1 MTELETISS
10 RVLALRQRMEK
21 ACSLAGRPI
30 SDVLLC
36 AASKTQS
43 PQTVALAAGLPID
56 IFGENRV
63 QELVEKNAAGA
74 YGTTPLHFIGHLQTN
89 KVKQVVG
96 AASLIHSID
105 SEKLMRAVEKEA
117 AKQDII
123 QNILLEVNIGGEES
137 KSGANP
143 QDLAFLCET
152 ADQLEH
158 VRIQGLMC
166 VPPRTADEAAQHKA
180 FETLRTLSGQLAS
193 RSYAHTQM
201 QHLSMG
207 MSGDFEAAI
216 AEGATII
223 RLGTAI
229 FGPRDYSK
237 I

>member
-10 RVLALRQRMEK
+10 RVDALRRRIDQ
-21 ACSLAGRPI
+21 ACLRCGRDK
-30 SDVLLC
+30 SEVLLC

-105 SEKLMRAVEKEA
+105 SEKLLRAVEKEA
-117 AKQDII
+117 AKLDLV

-137 KSGANP
+137 KSGAALC
-143 QDLAFLCET
+143 DLKALCQLC
-152 ADQLEH
+152 DSLEH

-166 VPPRTADEAAQHKA
+166 VPPRTGDEAAQRKA
-180 FETLRTLSGQLAS
+180 FEALRRASEQLADEHF
-193 RSYAHTQM
+193 AHTQM

-216 AEGATII
+216 AEGATIV

-229 FGPRDYSK
+229 FGPRNYSGV
-237 I
+237 